1 MTDYGDSKLNYNK
14 YLKVPELL
22 KLQECLSDPR
32 SHDELQFI
40 IIHQAYELWFKLM
53 LFEIDSIMQAMN
65 QGNVREATHLFR
77 RVNEIAKLLVQQI
90 HILETMTPLDF
101 LEFRGKLNPA
111 SGFQSLQFRE
121 LEFVSNLKDPKIMTH
136 LKSDPESLQK
146 LEKRLG
152 EPTLWDA
159 FLELLKKNGFAI
171 PDDRNSAELSRELSR
186 LHRESQKYYDLFLL
200 AEEMI
205 AYDEHIGL
213 WRIHHVRMV
222 ERMIGNKI
230 GTGGSEGVKYLS
242 STLTKKCFPE
252 LWDARTHLE

>member
-1 MTDYGDSKLNYNK
+1 MADYGDSKLNYNK

-22 KLQECLSDPR
+22 KLQECLSDPS

-40 IIHQAYELWFKLM
+40 IVHQAYELWFKLM
-53 LFEIDSIMQAMN
+53 LFEIDSIIMRMN
-65 QGNVREATHLFR
+65 EGNVRDATWLFR

-90 HILETMTPLDF
+90 HILETMSPADF

-111 SGFQSLQFRE
+111 SGFQSVQFRE

-136 LKSDPESLQK
+136 LKSDAESLQK
-146 LEKRLG
+146 LEKRLS
-152 EPTLWDA
+152 EPTLWDG
-159 FLELLKKNGFAI
+159 FLDLLKKNGFAI
-171 PDDRNSAELSRELSR
+171 PEDRNSVELSRELAR

-200 AEEMI
+200 AEEMM

-213 WRIHHVRMV
+213 WRQHHVRMV

-252 LWDARTHLE
+252 LWDSRTYLE

>member
-1 MTDYGDSKLNYNK
+1 
-14 YLKVPELL
+14 
-22 KLQECLSDPR
+22 
-32 SHDELQFI
+32 
-40 IIHQAYELWFKLM
+40 ELWFKLV
-53 LFEIDSIMQAMN
+53 LFEIDSIITFMN
-65 QGNVREATHLFR
+65 EGNAREATWLFR

-90 HILETMTPLDF
+90 HILESMSPQDF

-111 SGFQSLQFRE
+111 SGFQSVQFRE

-136 LKSDPESLQK
+136 LKSDAESLQK
-146 LEKRLG
+146 LEKRLA

-159 FLELLKKNGFAI
+159 FLELLKTNGFAI
-171 PDDRNSAELSRELSR
+171 PDDRSSLELSRELAR
-186 LHRESQKYYDLFLL
+186 LYRESKKHYDLFML

-213 WRIHHVRMV
+213 WRLHHVRMV

-230 GTGGSEGVKYLS
+230 GTGGSEGVKYLT
-242 STLTKKCFPE
+242 STLMKKCFPE

>member
-1 MTDYGDSKLNYNK
+1 
-14 YLKVPELL
+14 
-22 KLQECLSDPR
+22 
-32 SHDELQFI
+32 LQFI
-40 IIHQAYELWFKLM
+40 IVHQAYELWFKLV
-53 LFEIDSIMQAMN
+53 LFEIDSIITFMN
-65 QGNVREATHLFR
+65 EGNAREATWLFR

-90 HILETMTPLDF
+90 HILESMSPQDF

-111 SGFQSLQFRE
+111 SGFQSVQFRE

-136 LKSDPESLQK
+136 LKSDAESLQK
-146 LEKRLG
+146 LEKRLA

-159 FLELLKKNGFAI
+159 FLELLKTNGFAI
-171 PDDRNSAELSRELSR
+171 PDDRSSLELSRELAR
-186 LHRESQKYYDLFLL
+186 LYRESKKHYDLFML

-213 WRIHHVRMV
+213 WRLHHVRMV

-230 GTGGSEGVKYLS
+230 GTGGSEGVKYLT
-242 STLTKKCFPE
+242 STLMKKCFPE